1 MKTLRMANRNNTQR
15 GIGPRE
21 LAVRSLS
28 PKHRLFLQRYLRDFN
43 ATKAAMA
50 AGYTQ
55 NPASARVQ
63 GCRLLARPEIRLA
76 IEAATYDPEAI
87 ASAASVDAA
96 MLAADIV
103 SDRVKVRPSVSIRA
117 CLLVLKAAGV
127 IGEHR
132 GGRRQ
137 RR

>member
-21 LAVRSLS
+21 LAVRSLG
-28 PKHRLFLQRYLRDFN
+28 PKHRLFIQHYLRDFN

-63 GCRLLARPEIRLA
+63 GCRLLARPEIAPA
-76 IEAATYDPEAI
+76 IEAAMHVPESI
-87 ASAASVDAA
+87 ARAASVDAV
-96 MLAADIV
+96 MLAADISHGTV
-103 SDRVKVRPSVSIRA
+103 QARRR
-117 CLLVLKAAGV
+117 KAA
-127 IGEHR
+127 
-132 GGRRQ
+132 
-137 RR
+137 